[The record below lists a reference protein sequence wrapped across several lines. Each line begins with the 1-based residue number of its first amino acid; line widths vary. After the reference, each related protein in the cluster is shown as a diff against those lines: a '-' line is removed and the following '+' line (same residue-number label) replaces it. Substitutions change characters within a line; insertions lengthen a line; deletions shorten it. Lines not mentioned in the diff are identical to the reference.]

1 MRCPSR
7 RDRTAEDDEKSA
19 DGTDSA
25 STISI
30 EAYLEAV
37 NEESAQEMKPGQ
49 QVLPQDTG
57 KDNTQTKD
65 SCSSERNKSATYT
78 NNSSNSTPY
87 QDLAQAKMAAQLD
100 LSSIRSRART
110 SKIPVRPNSNVQLPP
125 QKPQLRLPRKTNKP
139 LREPETST
147 TSQKPHDE
155 EIVENGPIQPH
166 LSEPTNRI
174 DESSHIN
181 TKEEI
186 QGGFHDGQPSTE
198 VRDESIEDVQDTNDE
213 LNVAHSDPEGSPL
226 RNSISRFGAD
236 QPVFLFQPTPW
247 TSEEVISLF
256 EIDPLELSHAG
267 EALSEVSSLHNLED
281 SGISSQLLS
290 QTQVQSVIAT
300 SHFACKR
307 EWWLGVVVRLLCIA
321 ALCLWSKLC
330 FNYRRE
336 MTTLEDTMLGARVR
350 QLESNLLQINAH
362 KARVQHADQVAHL
375 MVKRYVAEMDALM
388 IAEKQTRMDASDN
401 ILLEILCETTALWDI
416 YENFAS
422 QPLNISMSSINPN
435 QYLNE
440 AQVSEFDADVV
451 LLSNL
456 QAEVRILETENIM
469 LATCPIVEPLDLWLN
484 YGEVDS
490 EEIIPIRTTKRVSI
504 ASFVIAVTTGIFFVW
519 LGYIYSTPD
528 SQDESFSFVGYKWTK
543 GFRFKKQSE
552 PLYYEEYDSDVDD
565 IIFIPESVTPLT

>member
-1 MRCPSR
+1 M
-7 RDRTAEDDEKSA
+7 
-19 DGTDSA
+19 
-25 STISI
+25 SI

-57 KDNTQTKD
+57 KDNTQTKN
-65 SCSSERNKSATYT
+65 SCSSEQNKSATYA
-78 NNSSNSTPY
+78 NNSSSSTPY

-100 LSSIRSRART
+100 LSSIKSRGRT
-110 SKIPVRPNSNVQLPP
+110 SKIPVRPNSNVQLAP
-125 QKPQLRLPRKTNKP
+125 QKPRLRLPRKTNNP

-147 TSQKPHDE
+147 TSQKPHE
-155 EIVENGPIQPH
+155 EENVENGPIQPQ

-174 DESSHIN
+174 DESSHSN
-181 TKEEI
+181 TKEEF
-186 QGGFHDGQPSTE
+186 QEGFHEGQPSTE
-198 VRDESIEDVQDTNDE
+198 VRDESIEDVQEANDG
-213 LNVAHSDPEGSPL
+213 LNVAPSDPEGSQL

-247 TSEEVISLF
+247 TPEEVISLF
-256 EIDPLELSHAG
+256 EIDPLELSQAG
-267 EALSEVSSLHNLED
+267 EPLSDVSSLHSLD
-281 SGISSQLLS
+281 DTGISSQLLS
-290 QTQVQSVIAT
+290 QTQVQSGVTAFHLA
-300 SHFACKR
+300 SKR
-307 EWWLGVVVRLLCIA
+307 GWWIGVVIRLLCIA
-321 ALCLWSKLC
+321 AFCLWSNLC

-350 QLESNLLQINAH
+350 LLESNLLQINAH

-388 IAEKQTRMDASDN
+388 IAEKQTLMDASDN
-401 ILLEILCETTALWDI
+401 ILHEILCETTALWDI

-422 QPLNISMSSINPN
+422 QPLNMSMSSLNPI

-440 AQVSEFDADVV
+440 VQLNEFDADVG

-456 QAEVRILETENIM
+456 QAEVKILETEKVM

-484 YGEVDS
+484 YGDGEK
-490 EEIIPIRTTKRVSI
+490 EEFIPIRTTKRVSI
-504 ASFVIAVTTGIFFVW
+504 TTFVIAVTAGIFFVW

-543 GFRFKKQSE
+543 AFRFKKQSE

-565 IIFIPESVTPLT
+565 IIFIPESITPLT